1 MHRRRIG
8 RLAADV
14 ARVSRSSCPACR
26 PRPGVPVRYEVVI
39 AHPDDDAR
47 PPATCAACGRP
58 IELVIDAGDDGR
70 A

>member
-8 RLAADV
+8 RLAANV

-39 AHPDDDAR
+39 DDDDNPR